1 MSTVAN
7 IFRIPELRR
16 RILFTLGMLAVYRIG
31 IFVTTPG
38 VDRAAM
44 RKYVA
49 GQSGGFLSMFNLFS
63 GGALE
68 QASIFALNIMPYVS
82 ASIILSL
89 MTVVVPSLMELRKE
103 GEAGQRKI
111 NQYTRYG
118 TVGLSIFQSMGLAM
132 LWEGWNES
140 STAGDIVADPGW
152 SFRFMTVLAL
162 TTGTSFLMWLG
173 EQITERGLG
182 NGISLIIFAGIVANL
197 PDALFMTL
205 EQFKLGELQP
215 IDLMLLIVIALGTTA
230 FIVFFERA
238 QRRLPITYA
247 KRMIGRK
254 MYGGQQSHLPLR
266 VNMAGVI
273 PPIFTSSLLM
283 FPVTLAGTNIPYI
296 SDAMR
301 WISNNLVP
309 GGWIYIVVFATM
321 TIFFCFFYTA
331 ITFQPVDVAE
341 NLKKQ
346 SAFIPGV
353 RPGKDPNHRWR
364 RPLRRGRRHGSDATS
379 VAVERAV
386 LSRWHL
392 ADDRRRRGPRLCAA
406 GREPS
411 HHPTLRRPHREQRL
425 PHPCEE
431 RVMDLLL
438 FGPPGAGKGTQAKFL
453 IDLLGIPQISTGDM
467 MRAERKSGSD
477 LGKQFDEYM
486 SAGKLVPDSLV
497 LDLMLKRLTQD
508 DAKSGAIFD
517 GYPRTVAQAESLD
530 GLLEKI
536 GRRIDKVISLDVPLE
551 DIVERVTGRR
561 VCLDCGQTYHVR
573 YSPPPQNGEC
583 VSCGGTKIVQRS
595 DDTEE
600 VVRKRYEEYKAK
612 TEPVLAHYEAKG
624 VVTGVKGVG
633 SLEEI
638 TERIKGA
645 IGVD

>member
-38 VDRAAM
+38 VDRSAM

-152 SFRFMTVLAL
+152 SFRLMTVLAL

-230 FIVFFERA
+230 FHRLLRA
-238 QRRLPITYA
+238 RSEAPADHLRQAHDRTKDVRRA
-247 KRMIGRK
+247 A
-254 MYGGQQSHLPLR
+254 
-266 VNMAGVI
+266 V
-273 PPIFTSSLLM
+273 SS
-283 FPVTLAGTNIPYI
+283 
-296 SDAMR
+296 
-301 WISNNLVP
+301 
-309 GGWIYIVVFATM
+309 
-321 TIFFCFFYTA
+321 
-331 ITFQPVDVAE
+331 
-341 NLKKQ
+341 
-346 SAFIPGV
+346 SAP
-353 RPGKDPNHRWR
+353 REH
-364 RPLRRGRRHGSDATS
+364 GRRHSADLH
-379 VAVERAV
+379 VV
-386 LSRWHL
+386 L
-392 ADDRRRRGPRLCAA
+392 ADVPRHL
-406 GREPS
+406 GG
-411 HHPTLRRPHREQRL
+411 HQHP
-425 PHPCEE
+425 
-431 RVMDLLL
+431 VS
-438 FGPPGAGKGTQAKFL
+438 FGCDA
-453 IDLLGIPQISTGDM
+453 
-467 MRAERKSGSD
+467 
-477 LGKQFDEYM
+477 
-486 SAGKLVPDSLV
+486 
-497 LDLMLKRLTQD
+497 LDQ
-508 DAKSGAIFD
+508 
-517 GYPRTVAQAESLD
+517 Q
-530 GLLEKI
+530 
-536 GRRIDKVISLDVPLE
+536 
-551 DIVERVTGRR
+551 
-561 VCLDCGQTYHVR
+561 
-573 YSPPPQNGEC
+573 
-583 VSCGGTKIVQRS
+583 
-595 DDTEE
+595 
-600 VVRKRYEEYKAK
+600 
-612 TEPVLAHYEAKG
+612 
-624 VVTGVKGVG
+624 
-633 SLEEI
+633 
-638 TERIKGA
+638 
-645 IGVD
+645 